1 MSKAKNKTSEK
12 VEVMVEPNETN
23 SEAVETAP
31 EADKRVGFMY
41 RVSAPQGLN
50 LRVDP
55 GFEHRV
61 LKVIP
66 FGSVLE
72 ARGNPVT
79 VNGSDWVPVQDGWV
93 AAAYLTPIETEV

>member
-1 MSKAKNKTSEK
+1 MSNAKNKTSE
-12 VEVMVEPNETN
+12 EN
-23 SEAVETAP
+23 
-31 EADKRVGFMY
+31 VGFMY
-41 RVSAPQGLN
+41 QVSAPQGLN

-79 VNGSDWVPVQDGWV
+79 VNGADWVPVQDGWV